1 MYLRPSKHSNPD
13 KTVVFAMMKML
24 KRLKKYRVVEYDGLR
39 DYLRSEIEGADALFI
54 PALDVLFLLGLV
66 EYRRKT
72 DCFEYVGPQ

>member
-13 KTVVFAMMKML
+13 RTVVFAMVKML
-24 KRLKKYRVVEYDGLR
+24 KQLRKYRVVQYDALR
-39 DYLRSEIEGADALFI
+39 NFLRSEIEGADALFI

-66 EYRRKT
+66 EYRRKS